1 MKRILCFLLGVS
13 LVLFLAVGCAPKIAA
28 PSTTE
33 APATEET
40 AAEETTTETAVGQE
54 DAPKGE
60 GVVYYMAPVLF
71 DEFQAGTKLMM
82 ETSGPELGYEVKSL
96 NANNN
101 ATRQIEQMDDAIT
114 MKPKAIIMNAVDS
127 STIMG
132 SVDKARAEGIPVL
145 VYDRF
150 ITDTTVDF
158 HSVVGTIK
166 IGKMAVGECVNLLK
180 DKYGE
185 EKGVVLEIMGDP
197 GDMYTVLIDEGF
209 REDMA
214 KYPNIEVIAK
224 DTPLWE
230 PTTTA
235 TIVDDQLTARK
246 DIDIIFFHADFRG
259 TAIVPVLE
267 SHGYKKGDIQM
278 IGTDGAP
285 TGLQVIRDGWMIET
299 IAVPMVQQVWGI
311 WSFMDETLA
320 KEEIKAGTYDIK
332 GVESELVI
340 EKWGP
345 TLYLPGQI
353 ITKENA
359 DDPNLWGNM
368 KVEIEE

>member
-1 MKRILCFLLGVS
+1 MKRILCILIGVS
-13 LVLFLAVGCAPKIAA
+13 LVLFLAAGCAPKVAA
-28 PSTTE
+28 PTTTE
-33 APATEET
+33 VPATE
-40 AAEETTTETAVGQE
+40 AAAGQE

-82 ETSGPELGYEVKSL
+82 EKIGPELGYEVKSL

-101 ATRQIEQMDDAIT
+101 ATKQIEQIDDAIT

-132 SVDKARAEGIPVL
+132 SVDKARAEGISVF
-145 VYDRF
+145 VFDRF
-150 ITDTTVDF
+150 ITETTIDF
-158 HSVVGTIK
+158 TTVVGTVKMGK
-166 IGKMAVGECVNLLK
+166 IAAGECARLLK

-197 GDMYTVLIDEGF
+197 GDMYTVLIDQGF
-209 REDMA
+209 KESMA
-214 KYPNIEVIAK
+214 AYPNVEVIAK

-246 DIDIIFFHADFRG
+246 DIDIIFLHADFRG
-259 TAIVPVLE
+259 TAVVPVLE
-267 SHGYKKGDIQM
+267 SHGYKKGDITL
-278 IGTDGAP
+278 ISTDGAP
-285 TGLQVIRDGWMIET
+285 TGLQVIRDGWMLET
-299 IAVPMVQQVWGI
+299 IQEPMVAMAYGI
-311 WSFMDETLA
+311 WAFMDETLA
-320 KEEIKAGTYDIK
+320 KETIKTGMYTIQGLEA
-332 GVESELVI
+332 ELKT

-345 TLYLPGQI
+345 TLYFPGDI
-353 ITKENA
+353 ISKKNV

-368 KVEIEE
+368 KVEVEK